1 MKFYLSS
8 YRVGNK
14 AEELVKMIP
23 NNKIG
28 YIPNASDNLSEERNQ
43 SHQVSN
49 IRELRKLGLE
59 PEIID
64 LKNYFGK
71 YTELEAKLDELK
83 AVWIKGGNTFVLRQ
97 AMKLS
102 GFDTYILSNFQKD
115 FLYAGYSAA
124 ICVLYKNMYAL
135 QIVDDPYAF
144 PYGEKNETIW
154 EGLGV
159 VDHMLL
165 PHFDSDH
172 PESDDISK
180 EVEYCK
186 KNNIP
191 YKTLRDGEVI
201 IFEK

>member
-8 YRVGNK
+8 FRVGNK
-14 AEELVKMIP
+14 AEDLVRMVPGK
-23 NNKIG
+23 KIG
-28 YIPNASDNLSEERNQ
+28 YIANATDNLSLDRNRE
-43 SHQVSN
+43 HMISN
-49 IRELRKLGLE
+49 IKELNELGLE

-64 LKNYFGK
+64 LKSYFGK
-71 YTELEAKLDELK
+71 YNELEAKLDELK

-102 GFDTYILSNFQKD
+102 GFDKYILSNLQKD

-135 QIVDDPYAF
+135 QIVDDPYEF
-144 PYGEKNETIW
+144 PYEEIKDTIW

-165 PHFDSDH
+165 PHFNSDH
-172 PESDDISK
+172 PESEDISK

-186 KNNIP
+186 KNSIP
-191 YKTLRDGEVI
+191 FKTLRDGEVI